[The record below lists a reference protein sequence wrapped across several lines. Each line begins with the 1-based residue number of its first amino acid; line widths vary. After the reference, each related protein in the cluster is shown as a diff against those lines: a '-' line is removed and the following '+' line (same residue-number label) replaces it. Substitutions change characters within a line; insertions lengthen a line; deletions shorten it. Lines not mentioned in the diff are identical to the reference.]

1 VLTLAAITPYI
12 TEGHEPSE
20 TQRGR
25 KRMRAS
31 RFRCKMCGVA
41 MYQGRALAD
50 INLTGIA
57 LAEALEA
64 FICRRDPSLENVQLR
79 RATPTGDIESRVQP
93 NKRWYEVI
101 FETEDAVD
109 EDEDIDE
116 DDYKAQQKAK
126 ARAKAKAKAEAQARV
141 RTWPPPSRPFMI
153 PDDAGPQS

>member
-1 VLTLAAITPYI
+1 
-12 TEGHEPSE
+12 
-20 TQRGR
+20 
-25 KRMRAS
+25 
-31 RFRCKMCGVA
+31 

-50 INLTGIA
+50 INLSGIP

-126 ARAKAKAKAEAQARV
+126 ARAKAKAKAEAKAQV

>member
-1 VLTLAAITPYI
+1 
-12 TEGHEPSE
+12 
-20 TQRGR
+20 
-25 KRMRAS
+25 
-31 RFRCKMCGVA
+31 MCGVA

-116 DDYKAQQKAK
+116 DDYKAQPKPGQ
-126 ARAKAKAKAEAQARV
+126 RQRQRQRQRRE
-141 RTWPPPSRPFMI
+141 
-153 PDDAGPQS
+153 

>member
-1 VLTLAAITPYI
+1 VLTPAAITPYI

-64 FICRRDPSLENVQLR
+64 FICRRDPRLENVQLR